1 MIVTEIEELTK
12 SRSRVFLDGE
22 FAFVLYKGE
31 FRHYHIRLG
40 EELPQEDYEKI
51 LRETLPKRA
60 KLRAMNLL
68 LKKDYTTAQLREKL
82 TQGEYPEE
90 VIGEALEYVASFHYT
105 DDLRYAVDYITCH
118 QEDKSRIRIEQD
130 LKKKGISEDVLERA
144 WIQWEETGGCQDEA
158 AMIADLLRKRKF
170 RGEAADIKEKQR
182 EYAFLMRKGFSA
194 DSVRK
199 AIFGRID
206 DYSV

>member
-1 MIVTEIEELTK
+1 MIVTGIEELTK
-12 SRSRVFLDGE
+12 SRIRIFLDGE

-31 FRHYHIRLG
+31 LRHFHIRLG
-40 EELPQEDYEKI
+40 EELSQEDYEKI

-68 LKKDYTTAQLREKL
+68 LKKDYTTAQLRDKL
-82 TQGEYPEE
+82 TQGGYPEE
-90 VIGEALEYVASFHYT
+90 VTGEALEYVASFHYT

-118 QEDKSRIRIEQD
+118 QEDKSRMRIEQD
-130 LKKKGISEDVLERA
+130 LRKKGISEDVLERA
-144 WIQWEETGGCQDEA
+144 WIQWEETGGRQNEA

-170 RGEAADIKEKQR
+170 RGEAADLREKQR
-182 EYAFLMRKGFSA
+182 EYAFLMRKGFSS
-194 DSVRK
+194 DCVKK

-206 DYSV
+206 DYQV